1 MVALHYST
9 LHRFEIF
16 SVPGTIAHG
25 SIRLPPNRWCRQ
37 YNRVMLNGYGNE
49 NGKKKKKEIKKVQLS
64 RKKQQLCTCCTLSFS
79 HFFAVVVAMWNF
91 RVKHFMEKMSHVLTK
106 NICCLCSCSPFFFTA
121 AHFHLAGRWHFSFSH
136 RRYIISL
143 FFFQRYSSPLFFSL
157 VVALCRSFSRW
168 ASLACGLLSRFL
180 CHSLSL
186 HSKFVIMTINIKVM
200 LHKTIRNDYF

>member
-37 YNRVMLNGYGNE
+37 YNRVMLNGYGSE
-49 NGKKKKKEIKKVQLS
+49 NGIKKKKSKRSNYQEKNNNFARAAHFLFHISLPLLLQCETSELNILW
-64 RKKQQLCTCCTLSFS
+64 RKCRMRSQKT
-79 HFFAVVVAMWNF
+79 FAACVPV
-91 RVKHFMEKMSHVLTK
+91 RL
-106 NICCLCSCSPFFFTA
+106 FFFTA

-168 ASLACGLLSRFL
+168 ASLACRLLSRFL

-200 LHKTIRNDYF
+200 LHETIRNDDF

>member
-1 MVALHYST
+1 
-9 LHRFEIF
+9 
-16 SVPGTIAHG
+16 
-25 SIRLPPNRWCRQ
+25 
-37 YNRVMLNGYGNE
+37 MLNGYGNE
-49 NGKKKKKEIKKVQLS
+49 NGIKKKRNQKGLIIKKKNNNFARAAHFL
-64 RKKQQLCTCCTLSFS
+64 FS

-91 RVKHFMEKMSHVLTK
+91 RVKHFMEKMSHALTK
-106 NICCLCSCSPFFFTA
+106 NICCLCSCSPFFFFTA

-168 ASLACGLLSRFL
+168 ASLACRLLSRFL

-200 LHKTIRNDYF
+200 LHETIRNDDF